1 MNLPATNTLT
11 HLVQRTTTLLLV
23 TTLAWAAPAA
33 WADDADGG
41 SALVTIVADDATDS
55 NNDGVPDV
63 VKRALGAGIDTEDSN
78 GDGIPDAW
86 KLRYGLD
93 VLCMENAEWDLDG
106 GGLTNY
112 EEYLFGTNPYRRD
125 TDGDGF
131 WDSFEVAWG
140 SDPTDNS
147 SYPTSDLE
155 ADVNCDGV
163 VDARD
168 VQLVIS
174 GVLGMDVPVP
184 VDITGSGSAN
194 AMDIQKAI
202 NALLGL

>member
-1 MNLPATNTLT
+1 MHLLNRISSTHPPLLTATLT
-11 HLVQRTTTLLLV
+11 ILTALTF
-23 TTLAWAAPAA
+23 ASSAA

-41 SALVTIVADDATDS
+41 SALVTIVADDVTDS
-55 NNDGVPDV
+55 NNDGVPDA
-63 VKRALGAGIDTEDSN
+63 VKRSLGACIDSEDTN
-78 GDGIPDAW
+78 RDGIPDAW

-93 VLCMENAEWDLDG
+93 VLCMENAEWDMDG

-168 VQLVIS
+168 VQFVIN
-174 GVLGMDVPVP
+174 GVLGIDVPVP

-202 NALLGL
+202 NALLEL